1 MKKRECGLVRSE
13 GPLVSLNPILLVV
26 SEKESEGESDEEEN
40 EVLEE
45 SPCGRWRKLRSK
57 VRNQRI

>member
-1 MKKRECGLVRSE
+1 MLFITALSE
-13 GPLVSLNPILLVV
+13 NG
-26 SEKESEGESDEEEN
+26 SEGESDEEEN

-57 VRNQRI
+57 VRRSSNCNITNQFSVKE